1 VKAKALA
8 LSLILILV
16 PLAGCS
22 GTDTE
27 VTVDMD
33 SEDLQAIIDDNRDDF
48 LNNTTV
54 VVFQEYHNNT
64 TVVNQYS
71 NNSTSNVDQ
80 SGASSSTTT
89 YNYNG
94 SSEESEIFVFR
105 AEWDWSDIVALMIDK
120 RTNNFSMNFSYFD
133 YNTNDDRSDTFT
145 LPCSVFYDIPLGYLP
160 SDWTDEGTFNRSIWG
175 NSQYSY
181 GSMMNFYWD
190 YWDDQHNNTIR
201 DLLDEARS
209 RSDVQNICKQ
219 GSEDEMLVDS
229 AYYSLGDG
237 IYDYSSAFVFHE
249 MTIPNGSA
257 LKMIQLS
264 TMHSYT
270 STGVWGA
277 QHYENSIAWTVNGI
291 QPNGCRDLSMIV
303 NFELRWESTTSSDCG
318 GYYGGWEDIHLIFQL
333 RNSVYQDSNF
343 VFTMYYELVPVT
355 SL

>member
-1 VKAKALA
+1 MKANALA

-105 AEWDWSDIVALMIDK
+105 AEWDWSDIVGSVNLK
-120 RTNNFSMNFSYFD
+120 RNNYFSVEYNYYDYATNN
-133 YNTNDDRSDTFT
+133 DRTDIFT
-145 LPCSVFYDIPLGYLP
+145 LPCSNYYDAPVQGSNSSSENTSNYWQDNADYY
-160 SDWTDEGTFNRSIWG
+160 DW
-175 NSQYSY
+175 
-181 GSMMNFYWD
+181 WD
-190 YWDDQHNNTIR
+190 YLYNNTIR
-201 DLLDEARS
+201 DLL
-209 RSDVQNICKQ
+209 SDVASWEEVTSVCREENSGDK
-219 GSEDEMLVDS
+219 LVDS
-229 AYYSLGDG
+229 SDYNLGGG

-257 LKMIQLS
+257 LKIIQIS
-264 TMHSYT
+264 TMHSY
-270 STGVWGA
+270 STQHSWGPE
-277 QHYENSIAWTVNGI
+277 QRVEILLWTTGENY
-291 QPNGCRDLSMIV
+291 PYGCNDLS
-303 NFELRWESTTSSDCG
+303 FRHESDDCG
-318 GYYGGWEDIHLIFQL
+318 DYYGGWEDLHLIFKQVD
-333 RNSVYQDSNF
+333 SVYHDSNI
-343 VFTMYYELVPVT
+343 VFTMYYELVPVANA
-355 SL
+355 S